1 MNNSY
6 CNKIY
11 KWIYKKKSS
20 SSNLFSP
27 FVKYIY
33 ISNKGDLIYFED
45 TQNTQNTK
53 NTENSQ
59 KYNSKSLMPYLT
71 KRRVDNDFADLTEFD
86 LMHVPF
92 ETLTKNE
99 IINTIDCILNQKI
112 KHMMIN

>member
-11 KWIYKKKSS
+11 KWIYKKKT
-20 SSNLFSP
+20 SSNDIISP

-45 TQNTQNTK
+45 T
-53 NTENSQ
+53 ENSEKDQ
-59 KYNSKSLMPYLT
+59 KHDIKSLLPYLT
-71 KRRVDNDFADLTEFD
+71 KRRIDNDFAELTEFD
-86 LMHVPF
+86 LMYVSF

-99 IINTIDCILNQKI
+99 IINTIDCVLNQKI
-112 KHMMIN
+112 KYMMIN

>member
-11 KWIYKKKSS
+11 KWIYKKKTL
-20 SSNLFSP
+20 SSNVVSP

-45 TQNTQNTK
+45 HEDIEKIKHDIK
-53 NTENSQ
+53 N
-59 KYNSKSLMPYLT
+59 LMPYLT
-71 KRRVDNDFADLTEFD
+71 KTRIDNDLTELTEFD
-86 LMHVPF
+86 LMYVSF
-92 ETLTKNE
+92 ETLTKDE

-112 KHMMIN
+112 KHMIIN

>member
-1 MNNSY
+1 MDNSY

-20 SSNLFSP
+20 SNDVVSSC
-27 FVKYIY
+27 VKYIY

-45 TQNTQNTK
+45 TEK
-53 NTENSQ
+53 KEDTENSQ
-59 KYNSKSLMPYLT
+59 KHDIKSLMPHLT
-71 KRRVDNDFADLTEFD
+71 KRRVDNDFAELTQID

-92 ETLTKNE
+92 DTLTKNE
-99 IINTIDCILNQKI
+99 VINTIDFILNQKI